1 MDRLHKRRVRAAK
14 RTLEKNKNKFICK
27 YVEFKHGDVFTE
39 AKEVYERIKR
49 CNPDKKDITKT
60 SEYMNAVMPH
70 KPIPYYYTLQK
81 KPKLTLTPTSA
92 STTTMVLHIPLM
104 TSTETL
110 LVTAPGD
117 HTQTSEEE
125 LTPTALG
132 DHTQTSEQELTP
144 TAPGDH
150 TQTSEQELTPT
161 APGDHTQT
169 SEQELTATPP
179 DEQEI
184 PTLPI
189 PDDTFN
195 GLLHDLM
202 QDPDLYK
209 IFNDFNLPNETEI
222 QENVEICDQ
231 DNNTDMLDTFNIS
244 ECTPLE
250 RELIQKGF

>member
-27 YVEFKHGDVFTE
+27 YVESKHGDVFTE

-60 SEYMNAVMPH
+60 SEYMSVVMPH

-81 KPKLTLTPTSA
+81 KPKLT
-92 STTTMVLHIPLM
+92 TTTMVLHIPLM
-104 TSTETL
+104 TNTETL
-110 LVTAPGD
+110 LAT
-117 HTQTSEEE
+117 T
-125 LTPTALG
+125 
-132 DHTQTSEQELTP
+132 
-144 TAPGDH
+144 PGDH
-150 TQTSEQELTPT
+150 TQTSEQELTATTPGDHTQTSEQELT
-161 APGDHTQT
+161 ATTPGDHTQTSEQELTATTPGDHTQT

-184 PTLPI
+184 LTLPI

-209 IFNDFNLPNETEI
+209 IFNEFNPPDETEI

-231 DNNTDMLDTFNIS
+231 DNNTDMWETFNIS